1 MINNIFIWGS
11 KSYALLIDEILKNRT
26 KSINLKYLKSNSK
39 NLKVK
44 IVFDPYAKKQSYKF
58 HLRVVVCGID
68 ASSFQW

>member
-11 KSYALLIDEILKNRT
+11 KSYALLIDETLKNHT

-44 IVFDPYAKKQSYKF
+44 IVFDPYAKNKTINSKVF
-58 HLRVVVCGID
+58 
-68 ASSFQW
+68 F